1 VSAVLASPLALGTAS
16 AVAPPTVTSVTIT
29 STANG
34 TAGGDAT
41 INGTYSPAAGVGG
54 AAPAIEYTIQG
65 ATPPGAATAT
75 FPNGTLCGT
84 VNLDGTFTCTVHNA
98 GTAGAEDIRVFADND
113 GDNVYKQSA
122 PAEPSDTATLVFSG
136 VPQNITLSPSGAS
149 SAATDTCTAY
159 TAHVVDANGN
169 PAAGQTVVLHADEAA
184 TSTPGANPISLYE
197 PDCSDLTPTAGGSA
211 AGNAITYTHN
221 FTVPSNGDVKFGL
234 ASSAPGVA
242 TITVQNT
249 GGTVISNAAVVTYSQ
264 GGTNSVASLTVTSA
278 TTQTG
283 FVNSTQSFTVKATD
297 TSGNPVQGVAVMEE
311 TTGTSADTLAPT
323 SCGTTSS
330 SGNVTCSITNGGT
343 AGTDHL
349 TFWVNNTTGA
359 PRTNGPDSGEP
370 QATATAVFNA
380 QPAVSSA
387 NSTLTCVQQLAGSD
401 QGDAKTDCT
410 VPTSQHSVTFT
421 ATVRDASN
429 NPIANQ
435 PVTFTATSAKL
446 GGATVTGANL
456 PSGTSNT
463 DANGKATFVVND
475 PSAANGDNV
484 TVHAA
489 VGAKSVGTATAHWA
503 TAAASALKVT
513 PTLQSVTKGG
523 TVTVHVQV
531 VDQFGTATA
540 AQPAITFTVA
550 GRNNGVSG
558 AAVNGTITYA
568 DTGVNSASDTDTI
581 SINDVLD
588 SLNATAKVKYVTGPI
603 TPSAV
608 TLDTSG
614 SGTSD
619 VNCAATGHTPATN
632 VNLGDTTEVCA
643 VVKNA
648 NDEALAGQAVTFT
661 VSNGQVAAH
670 GGLSDTS
677 TKTVEATTDEAG
689 VAFADV
695 TSTTSGAQT
704 VTATAGSATDSDT
717 ITYKAASLASA
728 YTIALSPA
736 DPTVA
741 PGGTQKFTATV
752 TDKFGNPVAG
762 ISVGF
767 TQQGPGS
774 LSGASSATVTTAAD
788 GTASVTLITQASDT
802 GAGSLTATINT
813 AGTQCSSAPTA
824 TPASTCTATSTY
836 TVATTGAATLSLDG
850 EHGAN
855 VGTHETV
862 RATAKNAD
870 GTPAANQIVRFFVTG
885 ANSATGSAT
894 TDAAGNAKFVY
905 SLSHHGK
912 DTIAAYV
919 DSNNNQ
925 IREASE
931 PKDAISRHIQGI
943 EHPKLSLNSK
953 NGKVKAHVN
962 TRPNAKHALVRY
974 YVKRHGSW
982 DKIGSSHTNRHGNDH
997 HSFKFKVGSHHKF
1010 RAKVSATA
1018 VTTKGTSN
1026 RESIRVRG

>member
-1 VSAVLASPLALGTAS
+1 M
-16 AVAPPTVTSVTIT
+16 TIT
-29 STANG
+29 SHANS

-41 INGTYSPAAGVGG
+41 INGTYTPAAGAGG
-54 AAPAIEYTIQG
+54 TAPSIEYTIQG
-65 ATPPGAATAT
+65 ATPSSAATAT
-75 FPNGTLCGT
+75 FPNGTPCNTNGT
-84 VNLDGTFTCTVHNA
+84 VNLDGTFTCTVHNG
-98 GTAGAEDIRVFADND
+98 GTAGSEDIRVFADND
-113 GDNVYKQSA
+113 ADNVYKQSA
-122 PAEPSDTATLVFSG
+122 PAEPSDTVTLVFSG
-136 VPQNITLSPSGAS
+136 APQNITLSPSGAS

-169 PAAGQTVVLHADEAA
+169 PAAGQTVVLHVDEAA
-184 TSTPGANPISLYE
+184 SSTPGANPISLYE
-197 PDCSDLTPTAGGSA
+197 PDCSDATPTPGGSA

-234 ASSAPGVA
+234 ASSAPGAA

-249 GGTVISNAAVVTYSQ
+249 GGTVISNAATVTYSQ
-264 GGTNSVASLTVTSA
+264 GGTNSVASLAVTSA
-278 TTQTG
+278 NTQTG

-297 TSGNPVQGVAVMEE
+297 SSGNPVQGVAVMEE
-311 TTGTSADTLAPT
+311 TTGTSVDTLAPT
-323 SCGTTSS
+323 SCGTTNS

-349 TFWVNNTTGA
+349 TFWVNNSTGT

-387 NSTLTCVQQLAGSD
+387 NSTLTCVQQLAGTD
-401 QGDAKTDCT
+401 QGKAKTDCT
-410 VPTSQHSVTFT
+410 VPVSQHSVTFT

-435 PVTFTATSAKL
+435 PVSFTATSAKL

-489 VGAKSVGTATAHWA
+489 VGAKSVGTASAHWA
-503 TAAASALKVT
+503 AAAASALNVT
-513 PTLQSVTKGG
+513 PPLQSVTKGG

-540 AQPAITFTVA
+540 VQSPITFTVA

-558 AAVNGTITYA
+558 AAVNGTITYT

-581 SINDVLD
+581 TVNDALD
-588 SLNATAKVKYVTGPI
+588 SLSGTAKVKYVTGPI

-619 VNCAATGHTPATN
+619 ATCAAAGHTPATD
-632 VNLGDTTEVCA
+632 VNLGATTEVCA

-648 NDEALAGQAVTFT
+648 NNEALAGQAVTFT
-661 VSNGQVAAH
+661 VNNGQVDTH
-670 GGLSDTS
+670 GNLSDTS
-677 TKTVEATTDEAG
+677 TKTVQATTDEAG

-717 ITYKAASLASA
+717 VTYKTAPLASA

-762 ISVGF
+762 VSVGF

-774 LSGASSATVTTAAD
+774 LSGTSSASVTTGAD
-788 GTASVTLITQASDT
+788 GTASVTLITQVSDS
-802 GAGSLTATINT
+802 GSGSVTATINT
-813 AGTQCSSAPTA
+813 TGTQCSSAPNA
-824 TPASTCTATSTY
+824 TPPSTCTATSTY

-870 GTPAANQIVRFFVTG
+870 GTPAANQIVRFFVSG
-885 ANSATGSAT
+885 ANSATGSTT

-905 SLSHHGK
+905 ALSHHGK

-919 DSNNNQ
+919 DSNNDQ
-925 IREASE
+925 IRQASE
-931 PKDAISRHIQGI
+931 PKDTIVRHIQGI
-943 EHPKLSLNSK
+943 EHPKLTLHSN

-982 DKIGSSHTNRHGNDH
+982 HKIGSSHTNRHGNDNH
-997 HSFKFKVGSHHKF
+997 KFAFKVGSHHKF

-1026 RESIRVRG
+1026 KESIRVRG